1 MVSEMLKPWR
11 VEDDDKLLNLAGYE
25 PVKKIAQ
32 RLGRS
37 ERAVRFRLAA
47 LGMSARVTDGFS
59 QRALRKMLR
68 VSAAKLRYL
77 VGNGMLRVRDPRISA
92 VSLAFFC
99 DKRRASLDCSTTNSV
114 AAALASGEEA
124 YSWERVASLLRVAE
138 TQVRAWISTGQ
149 LRVIDPFVSERAFQE
164 FCRRHGHE
172 LNGSLIDPP
181 IAKWLVK
188 EYGVLELAA
197 NTGIVSRAQKH
208 APVVRACQCGRK
220 IAGNVLSAYPYLWR
234 QAQNGNL
241 ITEGPTT

>member
-1 MVSEMLKPWR
+1 
-11 VEDDDKLLNLAGYE
+11 
-25 PVKKIAQ
+25 
-32 RLGRS
+32 
-37 ERAVRFRLAA
+37 
-47 LGMSARVTDGFS
+47 
-59 QRALRKMLR
+59 MLR
-68 VSAAKLRYL
+68 VCATKLCYL

-99 DKRRASLDCSTTNSV
+99 DKRCASLESSTADSV
-114 AAALASGEEA
+114 AAALANGGEA

-138 TQVRAWISTGQ
+138 TPVRAWISTGQ

-164 FCRRHGHE
+164 FCRKHGHE

-208 APVVRACQCGRK
+208 ALVIRACRCGRK
-220 IAGNVLSAYPYLWR
+220 IAGNAYFRHIRTCGDRPKT
-234 QAQNGNL
+234 G
-241 ITEGPTT
+241 T

>member
-1 MVSEMLKPWR
+1 

-47 LGMSARVTDGFS
+47 LGMSAKVTDGFS

-68 VSAAKLRYL
+68 VSATKLRYL
-77 VGNGMLRVRDPRISA
+77 VGKGMLRVRDPRISA

-99 DKRRASLDCSTTNSV
+99 DKNRAALDRSTTNSV
-114 AAALASGEEA
+114 AGALARGEDA
-124 YSWERVASLLRVAE
+124 YSWERVASLLRVPE
-138 TQVRAWISTGQ
+138 TKVQEWISTGQ
-149 LRVIDPFVSERAFQE
+149 LRVVDPFVSERAFQA
-164 FCRRHGHE
+164 FCKKHGHE

-181 IAKWLVK
+181 IAKWLAK
-188 EYGVLELAA
+188 EYGVLELAE

-208 APVVRACQCGRK
+208 ALVIRACKCGRK
-220 IAGNVLSAYPYLWR
+220 IAGNAYFR
-234 QAQNGNL
+234 HIRICADRHKTG
-241 ITEGPTT
+241 T

>member
-37 ERAVRFRLAA
+37 EQAVRFRLAA

-124 YSWERVASLLRVAE
+124 YSSERVAIASLLGVAE

-220 IAGNVLSAYPYLWR
+220 IAGNAYFR
-234 QAQNGNL
+234 HIRTCGDRHK
-241 ITEGPTT
+241 TGT